1 MADKPTRGE
10 IFMAHLQAVR
20 TTLQPQQNAYTQL
33 TTYFDPHSQIAWGY
47 MHAEPRPCFTPTLL
61 RELLGW
67 GNSMVRMIDDPEQE
81 DVKYFVLA
89 SKVPDTFSL
98 GGDLSLFMQHIEAR
112 DREALYHYAISC
124 IDCSYAVHSHLNRP
138 NVTSIA
144 LVQGQALG
152 GGFESALAANVLI
165 AERGAKMGLPEI
177 LFNLFPGMGAMTF
190 LGRRV
195 GHHMA
200 EKIIRSG
207 KLYLA
212 EELFDMGVVDVLA
225 EQGEGEAAVYD
236 YIRREGKARNGIL
249 ALRSAREISQPVAYD
264 ELIRIT
270 EVWVDAAL
278 RLEAKDLRMME
289 RLVSRQTSKAETAT
303 PASASSNTFS
313 A

>member
-1 MADKPTRGE
+1 VE
-10 IFMAHLQAVR
+10 IIMAHLQAVR
-20 TTLQPQQNAYTQL
+20 STLQPQQNAFTQL

-61 RELLGW
+61 RELLAW
-67 GNSMVRMIDDPEQE
+67 GNGMVGMIDDPAQT

-89 SKVPDTFSL
+89 SKVADTFSL
-98 GGDLSLFMQHIEAR
+98 GGDLNLFMRHIEAR
-112 DREALYHYAISC
+112 DRDALRHYAISC

-195 GHHMA
+195 GHHLA

-207 KLYLA
+207 KLYQA
-212 EELFDMGVVDVLA
+212 EELYDMGVVDVLA
-225 EQGEGEAAVYD
+225 EVGEGESAVYD
-236 YIRREGKARNGIL
+236 HIRREEKSRNGIL
-249 ALRSAREISQPVAYD
+249 ALRAAREVSQPASYD

-270 EVWVDAAL
+270 ELWVDAAL
-278 RLEAKDLRMME
+278 RLEPKDLRMME
-289 RLVSRQTSKAETAT
+289 RLVSRQTSKTEAAGPAEG
-303 PASASSNTFS
+303 SSNAFS

>member
-1 MADKPTRGE
+1 MAN
-10 IFMAHLQAVR
+10 LQAVR
-20 TTLQPQQNAYTQL
+20 NALQPQHNAYTQL
-33 TTYFDPHSQIAWGY
+33 TTYFDPHNQIAWGY

-61 RELLGW
+61 RELLAW
-67 GNSMVRMIDDPEQE
+67 GNGMVGMIDDPDQE

-98 GGDLSLFMQHIEAR
+98 GGDLSLFMQHIAAR
-112 DREALYHYAISC
+112 DRDALYRYAVSC

-165 AERGAKMGLPEI
+165 AERGSRMGLPEI

-212 EELFDMGVVDVLA
+212 EELHEMGVVDVLA
-225 EQGEGEAAVYD
+225 GPGEGEAAVYD
-236 YIRREGKARNGIL
+236 YVRREEKSRNGIL
-249 ALRSAREISQPVAYD
+249 ALRSAREVSQPAPYD

-270 EVWVDAAL
+270 EIWVDAAL
-278 RLEAKDLRMME
+278 RLEPRDLRMME
-289 RLVSRQTSKAETAT
+289 RLVARQTGKAAAPE
-303 PASASSNTFS
+303 ASAAASDTLS

>member
-1 MADKPTRGE
+1 
-10 IFMAHLQAVR
+10 MAHLQAVR
-20 TTLQPQQNAYTQL
+20 STLQPQANAYSQL
-33 TTYFDPHSQIAWGY
+33 TTYFDAPSQVAWGY

-61 RELLGW
+61 RELLEW
-67 GNSMVRMIDDPEQE
+67 GSDMVGMIDDPGQAS
-81 DVKYFVLA
+81 VKYFVIA
-89 SKVPDTFSL
+89 SQVPGTFSL
-98 GGDLSLFMQHIEAR
+98 GGDLDLFMRHIQAR
-112 DREALYHYAISC
+112 DREALYRYAVSC
-124 IDCSYAVHSHLNRP
+124 IDCSYTVHSHLNRAD
-138 NVTSIA
+138 VTSIA

-195 GHHMA
+195 GHHLA

-212 EELFDMGVVDVLA
+212 EELYEMGVVDVLA
-225 EQGEGEAAVYD
+225 EAGEGEAAVYEH
-236 YIRREGKARNGIL
+236 IRREEKSRNGLL
-249 ALRSAREISQPVAYD
+249 ALRAAREVSQPVPYE

-270 EVWVDAAL
+270 EIWVDAAL

-289 RLVSRQTSKAETAT
+289 RLVSRQTTRAEAM
-303 PASASSNTFS
+303 PAASHGFG

>member
-1 MADKPTRGE
+1 
-10 IFMAHLQAVR
+10 MAHLQAVR
-20 TTLQPQQNAYTQL
+20 TSLQPQQNTYSQL
-33 TTYFDPHSQIAWGY
+33 TTYFDPHNQIAWGY
-47 MHAEPRPCFTPTLL
+47 MHAAPRPCYTPTLL
-61 RELLGW
+61 RELLAW
-67 GNSMVRMIDDPEQE
+67 GNGMVSTIDDPAET

-89 SKVPDTFSL
+89 SSVPDTFSL
-98 GGDLSLFMQHIEAR
+98 GGDLSLFMQHIAAR
-112 DREALYHYAISC
+112 DHSGLLQYALSC

-195 GHHMA
+195 GHHQA
-200 EKIIRSG
+200 EKIILSG

-212 EELFDMGVVDVLA
+212 EELFEMGVVDVLA
-225 EQGEGEAAVYD
+225 EPGEGEKAVYD
-236 YIRREGKARNGIL
+236 HIRREEKSRNGVL
-249 ALRSAREISQPVAYD
+249 ALRGAREISQPVSYD
-264 ELIRIT
+264 ELTRIT
-270 EVWVDAAL
+270 EIWVDAAL
-278 RLEAKDLRMME
+278 RLAPKDLRMME
-289 RLVSRQTSKAETAT
+289 RLVSRQTSKAEA
-303 PASASSNTFS
+303 AVEGGSLNALG

>member
-1 MADKPTRGE
+1 MLSIKKYVE
-10 IFMAHLQAVR
+10 ILMAHLQAVR
-20 TTLQPQQNAYTQL
+20 TTLQPQQNLYTQL
-33 TTYFDPHSQIAWGY
+33 TTYFDPHSQIGWGY

-61 RELLGW
+61 RELLAW
-67 GNSMVRMIDDPEQE
+67 GNAMAGMIDDPAQP

-89 SKVPDTFSL
+89 SNVADTFSL
-98 GGDLSLFMQHIEAR
+98 GGDLNLFMRHITAR
-112 DREALYHYAISC
+112 DRDALYRYAVSC
-124 IDCSYAVHSHLNRP
+124 VECSYAVHSHLNRP

-165 AERGAKMGLPEI
+165 AERGAKMGMPEI

-195 GHHMA
+195 GYHKA
-200 EKIIRSG
+200 EKIILSG

-212 EELFDMGVVDVLA
+212 EELYEMGVVDVLA
-225 EQGEGEAAVYD
+225 EPGEGEKAVYD
-236 YIRREGKARNGIL
+236 HVRREEKSRNGIL
-249 ALRSAREISQPVAYD
+249 ALRGAREISQPASYE

-270 EVWVDAAL
+270 ELWVDAAL
-278 RLEAKDLRMME
+278 RLEPKDLRMME
-289 RLVSRQTSKAETAT
+289 RLVNRQTSKVETAV
-303 PASASSNTFS
+303 SAEPSNAFS

>member
-1 MADKPTRGE
+1 
-10 IFMAHLQAVR
+10 MAHLQAVH

-33 TTYFDPHSQIAWGY
+33 TTYFDPHSQVAWGY

-61 RELLGW
+61 SELLAW
-67 GNSMVRMIDDPEQE
+67 GNGMIGMIDDPAQM

-98 GGDLSLFMQHIEAR
+98 GGDLSLFMRHIEAR
-112 DREALYHYAISC
+112 DRDALLHYAISC

-165 AERGAKMGLPEI
+165 AERGARMGLPEI

-195 GHHMA
+195 GHHQA

-212 EELFDMGVVDVLA
+212 EELYEMGVVDVLA
-225 EQGEGEAAVYD
+225 EPGEGESAVCD
-236 YIRREGKARNGIL
+236 YIRREEKSRNGIL
-249 ALRSAREISQPVAYD
+249 ALRAAREVSQPAPYD
-264 ELIRIT
+264 ELVHIT
-270 EVWVDAAL
+270 EIWVDAAL

-289 RLVSRQTSKAETAT
+289 RLVSRQTSKTGTVAAAEPSKAFG
-303 PASASSNTFS
+303 A
-313 A
+313 

>member
-1 MADKPTRGE
+1 
-10 IFMAHLQAVR
+10 MAHLQAVH
-20 TTLQPQQNAYTQL
+20 TTLQPQQNAYKQL
-33 TTYFDPHSQIAWGY
+33 TTYFDPHSQVAWGY

-61 RELLGW
+61 RELLAW
-67 GNSMVRMIDDPEQE
+67 GNGMIETIDDPVQL

-112 DREALYHYAISC
+112 DRAALLHYAISC

-165 AERGAKMGLPEI
+165 AERGARMGLPEI

-195 GHHMA
+195 GHHQA

-212 EELFDMGVVDVLA
+212 EELYEMGVVDVLA
-225 EQGEGEAAVYD
+225 EPGEGEGAVCD
-236 YIRREGKARNGIL
+236 YIRREEKSRNGIL
-249 ALRSAREISQPVAYD
+249 ALRAAREVSQPASYD
-264 ELIRIT
+264 ELVRIT
-270 EVWVDAAL
+270 EIWVDAAL

-289 RLVSRQTSKAETAT
+289 RLVSRQTSKSETVAAAEPSKAFG
-303 PASASSNTFS
+303 A
-313 A
+313 